1 MKKMIGATALTVA
14 MLATVPLAQ
23 AADTI
28 LPDNVYI
35 FTSIAAGL
43 GAQTDQRED
52 LIESVDGWD
61 REHGFTGGLG
71 VGYQMDDF
79 RFELEGTYGWLLRA
93 KGSLPST
100 ITVED
105 GFKVKGDV
113 TMWTAMAGAYYDFP
127 VTAIYQPYV
136 GGGLGVAGV
145 ESDSDMFLVDEGVN
159 LAGFLEAGLNMRLAD
174 GLTFAPAYRFTQVRS
189 GNDYEDVIQHM
200 VKLSLRAHF

>member
-1 MKKMIGATALTVA
+1 MKKMMGATAVAVA
-14 MLATVPLAQ
+14 MLAAVPLAQ
-23 AADTI
+23 GADTI
-28 LPDNVYI
+28 LPENVYI
-35 FTSIAAGL
+35 STSIGVGI
-43 GAQTDQRED
+43 GAQTTQRD
-52 LIESVDGWD
+52 SLIANATGWD
-61 REHGFTGGLG
+61 REHGFNAGLA

-100 ITVED
+100 ITVDD

-145 ESDSDMFLVDEGVN
+145 KSDSDMFLVDEDVN
-159 LAGFLEAGLNMRLAD
+159 LAGFLEAGLNMRLTE
-174 GLTFAPAYRFTQVRS
+174 GLTFAPAYRYLRVRS
-189 GNDYEDVIQHM
+189 GNDYEDVTQHT
-200 VKLSLRAHF
+200 VKLSLRARF

>member
-1 MKKMIGATALTVA
+1 MKKMTGAVAAAVA
-14 MLATVPLAQ
+14 MLAAVPLAQ

-28 LPDNVYI
+28 LPDNVYVT
-35 FTSIAAGL
+35 TSIAAGI
-43 GAQTDQRED
+43 GAQTTQRD
-52 LIESVDGWD
+52 SLIESVDGWD

-71 VGYQMDDF
+71 IGYQLDDF

-113 TMWTAMAGAYYDFP
+113 TMWTAMLGAYYDFP

-136 GGGLGVAGV
+136 GAGLGVAGV

-159 LAGFLEAGLNMRLAD
+159 LAGFLEAGLNMRLTD
-174 GLTFAPAYRFTQVRS
+174 GLTFAPSYRFVQVRS
-189 GNDYEDVIQHM
+189 GNDDEDVIQHQ
-200 VKLSLRAHF
+200 VKLSLRARF